1 MAEGRTV
8 LTEKKMGK
16 EEFGTISL
24 RHTGCLPTAWK
35 VLAGSFIANVSEW
48 VEANGMFPQVQ
59 KRW

>member
-24 RHTGCLPTAWK
+24 RHTGCLPTTWNF
-35 VLAGSFIANVSEW
+35 LAGSFMANVFDW
-48 VEANGMFPQVQ
+48 DEANGVFSQVQ
-59 KRW
+59 KGW